1 MSLFGTGF
9 GNTFF
14 ALLILFL
21 LFLLF
26 RFLYVRH
33 LYRLQARAYN
43 SEARSAANNPHLAPY
58 FIRIRAMADARIEQ
72 INRQERQLST
82 DLPPKYDDIVDTGGR
97 GEVPK
102 YDDIAGEEGSGQGHT
117 NLGATGDSGLPEYD
131 QCIQV
136 DFPPESASPRRP

>member
-1 MSLFGTGF
+1 MGS
-9 GNTFF
+9 NTFF

-43 SEARSAANNPHLAPY
+43 SEARSAANNPSLAPS

-72 INRQERQLST
+72 INRQERQLIT
-82 DLPPKYDDIVDTGGR
+82 DLPPKYDDIVDSGQS
-97 GEVPK
+97 GEVPGV
-102 YDDIAGEEGSGQGHT
+102 GERTKHGHT
-117 NLGATGDSGLPEYD
+117 NLGATADSGLPEYD

-136 DFPPESASPRRP
+136 DFPSDSNSQRRPDRF